1 MEESEAVSIQKPDK
15 STKRSLG
22 VRLAWFFVIMAN
34 VSVGSYLFA
43 VWFDAVLIEGRSAGE
58 YNSEYNSTVEFKKTK
73 HTEKALKLLIRGE
86 EERITQEEG
95 MGQQEE
101 TSGEKVQML
110 EDVSEK
116 PLTQIGETENRD
128 IWDHLR
134 VVYNEED
141 KKEREKQALTMA
153 ANIIREPWWSR
164 PNIILGIACF
174 GLIWALAMS
183 YIVSKATKK
192 REM

>member
-15 STKRSLG
+15 STKRSIG

-34 VSVGSYLFA
+34 VTVGSYLFA
-43 VWFDAVLIEGRSAGE
+43 VWFDAVLIEGRSAG
-58 YNSEYNSTVEFKKTK
+58 EYNSTVEFKKTK

-86 EERITQEEG
+86 EERFT
-95 MGQQEE
+95 QQEE
-101 TSGEKVQML
+101 TSGEKIQML
-110 EDVSEK
+110 EDVLEK
-116 PLTQIGETENRD
+116 PLAQEKKKRD
-128 IWDHLR
+128 IWDDL
-134 VVYNEED
+134 VIQKNEED
-141 KKEREKQALTMA
+141 IKEREKQALAMA
-153 ANIIREPWWSR
+153 ANITVVPWWSR